1 MDSKTIFNVSYQ
13 LHKVCPYT
21 ISDIESIESSVTS
34 ITIPD
39 WTCNDSEFVKFDFSQ
54 FTQLQS
60 LEIGDDCFGFV
71 NLFRINGLSL
81 LKRLKIGKNSFTLV
95 KEPEIDGNSDEAEGK
110 LNNSAR
116 SFHITNCEQ
125 LESIRIAECS
135 FCDFAGEFELGNLPA
150 LKTLKIGT
158 IGRWSFNFFWSSF
171 VVRDL
176 PKLETIELGNMVFF
190 VSFATVIENLPSLQ
204 MIDLGY
210 DALVGDEDSACSLTM
225 RKLPKLSS
233 ITSEVGSFL
242 CSRTVTLEDIPN
254 LSNVRLPDSF
264 KRVKSNTIFNV
275 SPILADCVTIKS
287 DV

>member
-1 MDSKTIFNVSYQ
+1 MVFLCIDVSYQ

-71 NLFRINGLSL
+71 NLSRINGLSL

-171 VVRDL
+171 VVRGMLSSVCSLPDL

-190 VSFATVIENLPSLQ
+190 VSFATVIESTKTRRA
-204 MIDLGY
+204 GH
-210 DALVGDEDSACSLTM
+210 
-225 RKLPKLSS
+225 
-233 ITSEVGSFL
+233 
-242 CSRTVTLEDIPN
+242 
-254 LSNVRLPDSF
+254 
-264 KRVKSNTIFNV
+264 
-275 SPILADCVTIKS
+275 
-287 DV
+287 

>member
-1 MDSKTIFNVSYQ
+1 M
-13 LHKVCPYT
+13 
-21 ISDIESIESSVTS
+21 SDIESIETTVTS

-71 NLFRINGLSL
+71 NVFRINGLNL

-110 LNNSAR
+110 MNNAAR

-158 IGRWSFNFFWSSF
+158 IGRWFVRGSRCAFIRVLTLRSPQTRDDRTGEHGLLCFF
-171 VVRDL
+171 RHR
-176 PKLETIELGNMVFF
+176 N
-190 VSFATVIENLPSLQ
+190 
-204 MIDLGY
+204 
-210 DALVGDEDSACSLTM
+210 
-225 RKLPKLSS
+225 
-233 ITSEVGSFL
+233 
-242 CSRTVTLEDIPN
+242 
-254 LSNVRLPDSF
+254 
-264 KRVKSNTIFNV
+264 
-275 SPILADCVTIKS
+275 
-287 DV
+287 